1 MTLSSNALCAKAKA
15 MYGGRLSQEEY
26 LDLIRKQSIGD
37 VISYLKAQTSYAE
50 SLKDINVRHAHRQQV
65 EDCLNAE
72 YYRRCARLV
81 KYADK
86 SNQEFYMFEIVGVE
100 INLIM
105 KKMISLKAK
114 EKMSFDLSIPEY
126 LAKKTSFNIYG
137 LINIESFDELVKYL
151 QRTRYYKVLK
161 TIDFQLPVDLNEIY
175 IEFQRLYYDNVVSII
190 KSHFRGKVQKDLL
203 NILYTSIE
211 LKNITKIYRY
221 KEYFH
226 ESEEEI
232 RKSLFLEYS
241 RLPNAIIDQLIKA
254 DSSKEVL
261 AILARSSYHL
271 YFDDN
276 DYTYI
281 EYCVE
286 KIKYNIARRYMRF
299 SNNAPLV
306 YMTYCI
312 LQRIEIDNLK
322 HIVEGIRYNQDSS
335 KIEANL
341 IYA

>member
-15 MYGGRLSQEEY
+15 MYGGRLSQGEY
-26 LDLIRKQSIGD
+26 LDLVRKQSIGD

-50 SLKDINVRHAHRQQV
+50 ALKDINGRHAHRQQV
-65 EDCLNAE
+65 EDCLNSE
-72 YYRRCARLV
+72 YYRRCARLM

-86 SNQEFYMFEIVGVE
+86 SSQEFYMFEIVGVE
-100 INLIM
+100 IDLIM
-105 KKMISLKAK
+105 NKMYSLKAK
-114 EKMSFDLSIPEY
+114 EKISFDLSIPEY

-137 LINIESFDELVKYL
+137 LINIESFDDLVKYL
-151 QRTRYYKVLK
+151 QKTRYYKVLK
-161 TIDFQLPVDLNEIY
+161 TIDFQVPADLNDIY
-175 IEFQRLYYDNVVSII
+175 IQLQRLYYENIVSII
-190 KSHFRGKVQKDLL
+190 KSHFKGKVQKDLL

-226 ESEEEI
+226 ETEEQI
-232 RKSLFLEYS
+232 KRSLFLEYS
-241 RLPNAIIDQLIKA
+241 RLPKSIIDQLLKA
-254 DSSKEVL
+254 TSSKDVL
-261 AILARSSYHL
+261 AILANSSYRL
-271 YFDDN
+271 YFDEKEYN
-276 DYTYI
+276 YI
-281 EYCVE
+281 EYCAE

-299 SNNAPLV
+299 SNSAPLV

-322 HIVEGIRYNQDSS
+322 HIVEGIRYNQDAS